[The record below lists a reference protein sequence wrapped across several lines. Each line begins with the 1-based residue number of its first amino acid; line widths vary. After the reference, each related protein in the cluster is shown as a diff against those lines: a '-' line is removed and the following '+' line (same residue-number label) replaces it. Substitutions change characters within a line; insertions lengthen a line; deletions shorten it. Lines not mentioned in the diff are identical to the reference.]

1 MNATETTT
9 TAADETAA
17 KLEAEALIARKE
29 NFARL
34 FNPKLAL
41 IMEKRDEIKRMA
53 DRPLNYHGVIT
64 QAHVERVDALLIDIR
79 NDVMNALTT
88 LRDYTPPAGD
98 ESRPLRK
105 KPEFDL
111 FDM

>member
-1 MNATETTT
+1 MNPTENTT
-9 TAADETAA
+9 TAETAA
-17 KLEAEALIARKE
+17 KLEAEATTARKE

-34 FNPKLAL
+34 FNPKLAIL
-41 IMEKRDEIKRMA
+41 LEKRDEIKRMA
-53 DRPLNYHGVIT
+53 DRPLNFYGVIT
-64 QAHVERVDALLIDIR
+64 QAHVDKVEAALEAVVGDI
-79 NDVMNALTT
+79 MAALYT